1 MCPHFILKDEK
12 RPTSRHTAVPIDFE
26 RLTDTHREQV
36 SLQEPTIRMMV
47 DFSKQPQKPEDK
59 ETILSKFW
67 GGGGII
73 SNLEIYIQ
81 QNFKSGS
88 INPSLHIQIHLP
100 GSSPT
105 SAVLLSEVPV
115 ILSQLWSKNIK

>member
-1 MCPHFILKDEK
+1 MCLHFILKDEK

-26 RLTDTHREQV
+26 RLTDTQREQV
-36 SLQEPTIRMMV
+36 PFQEPTIRMMV

-59 ETILSKFW
+59 ETILSKF
-67 GGGGII
+67 GGGGIS

-81 QNFKSGS
+81 PNFKSVS
-88 INPSLHIQIHLP
+88 IKPSSDIQIHLS
-100 GSSPT
+100 GSPPL